1 MRVLGE
7 LRLAK
12 SAARKESSFGG
23 GDEDPSFCSQT
34 STSGDCDAHR
44 TWEPPAPSNQD
55 SSFGAGA
62 RPGPPRDSPT
72 RKGEERRG
80 REGTA
85 ARTQSDVCM
94 VIQGVKGV
102 SATAAASP
110 PYSPLSGPLDPVLSC
125 LLRLC
130 SNKPYPNNAAS

>member
-1 MRVLGE
+1 MRTRRFAAKRALQVIAMHTELGNHR
-7 LRLAK
+7 LRAIK
-12 SAARKESSFGG
+12 I
-23 GDEDPSFCSQT
+23 
-34 STSGDCDAHR
+34 
-44 TWEPPAPSNQD
+44 
-55 SSFGAGA
+55 
-62 RPGPPRDSPT
+62 RPLGLGRGLVPPRDSPT